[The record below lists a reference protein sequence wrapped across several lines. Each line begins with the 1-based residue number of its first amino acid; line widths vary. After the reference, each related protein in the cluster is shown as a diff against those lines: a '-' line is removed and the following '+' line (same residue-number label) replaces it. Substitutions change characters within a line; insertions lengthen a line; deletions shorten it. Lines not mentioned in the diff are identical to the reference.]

1 MDIAQVKRKVGILST
16 DTSKDTL
23 LSDIL
28 LDAQDEFKAYTERTE
43 IPLAAEI
50 VVVSLAAYNYTKIGF
65 NGIQSQSYS
74 GVSETYTDGYPPE
87 LKSQLDKFRKVK
99 FL

>member
-1 MDIAQVKRKVGILST
+1 MDVSRLKRKVGIDAT

-23 LSDIL
+23 LEGVL
-28 LDAQDEFKAYTERTE
+28 LDAQDEFLAYTNRTE
-43 IPLAAEI
+43 IPTAAEI

-65 NGIQSQSYS
+65 NGIASQSYS
-74 GVSETYTDGYPPE
+74 GVSETYSDGYPKE
-87 LKSQLDKFRKVK
+87 LETQLNQFRKIK

>member
-1 MDIAQVKRKVGILST
+1 MDITTLKRKVGIDTS

-23 LSDIL
+23 LAGIL
-28 LDAQDEFKAYTERTE
+28 LDASNEFLAYTNRTD
-43 IPLAAEI
+43 IPTAAEI
-50 VVVSLAAYNYTKIGF
+50 VVSSLAAYNYTRIGF

-74 GVSETYTDGYPPE
+74 GVSESYSDGYPKE
-87 LKSQLDKFRKVK
+87 LETQLNKFRKIK